1 MLNDDKLQ
9 PRCSPRRHA
18 ATDMASLLDRII
30 TIFGVGAEGVT
41 LSPDHIGDDG
51 QAIVALSSSCKTL
64 HANEVLQKALTNIR
78 LYRAISLVSYTRMP
92 KALVGGAYDTLLSDV
107 RQFKDTVRYLSGC
120 GPRFNHVRDLLVQY
134 RHLLAERREAL
145 RGLRGNERALA
156 LVRANSRSWFSWMYD
171 NFVKIEYDYCLGA
184 WVECTLEVYARGPL
198 GKDVMYACNSAWGID
213 TSLDSDDPDMSSDS
227 DGSDDEWLPV
237 DA

>member
-1 MLNDDKLQ
+1 ME
-9 PRCSPRRHA
+9 A
-18 ATDMASLLDRII
+18 FLDHILS
-30 TIFGVGAEGVT
+30 IFGVGAEGVT
-41 LSPDHIGDDG
+41 LAPDHIGDDG

-64 HANEVLQKALTNIR
+64 LWNEVLHKALINIR

-107 RQFKDTVRYLSGC
+107 REFKDTVRYLSRC

-156 LVRANSRSWFSWMYD
+156 LVRANSRSWFPWMFD
-171 NFVKIEYDYCLGA
+171 NFAHIGYDYPLAPDGEWYDCATDL
-184 WVECTLEVYARGPL
+184 YAHGPL
-198 GKDVMYACNSAWGID
+198 GGDIMYACNYAWEIN
-213 TSLDSDDPDMSSDS
+213 TTLDSDDMNAYGDS
-227 DGSDDEWLPV
+227 DGSDDEWLFEV
-237 DA
+237 A